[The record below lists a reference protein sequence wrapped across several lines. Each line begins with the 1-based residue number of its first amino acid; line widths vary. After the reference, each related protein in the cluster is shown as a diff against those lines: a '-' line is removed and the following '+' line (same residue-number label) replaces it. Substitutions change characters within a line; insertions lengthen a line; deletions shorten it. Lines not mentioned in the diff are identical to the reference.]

1 MIDDVLLQFVTKNL
15 IDVGGDD
22 TKLEKLRQAAADL
35 AEILKETPTKTL
47 PFSLAA
53 FDPEVSEQDPT
64 VAEAAAM
71 LRGRW
76 ETYANTFASTP
87 IAVFRAMLMA
97 ALVQAARENEAVA
110 VGFAACARN
119 ILPFMELGAEQEIW
133 ASVVDEVERNVEE
146 RAEAEWSTPDSIDLP
161 KVKLTPISLDQ
172 SRVSGPKVNRNDL
185 TEKLRA
191 AAGPSF
197 HSPEDGQRDS
207 TEGNPY
213 WPNNSEEWVYEF
225 GQRLAKAVCEAI
237 DKTTENLSV
246 ENTGLSEAT
255 GNLAAAIST
264 QLEATVKAI
273 GGATAG
279 LQRRVGLLW
288 WKEALFSPSARKTYR
303 ELPAPTA
310 AALMAFDLYRQIPA
324 FSPVSVTAFLR
335 ETVSTL
341 PNIEVDRKASIRDLV
356 KEAGQSC
363 VLAVLRTEAAQLV
376 TVPAGRGPLLGL
388 IGYPELL
395 SQTDDRGFRDLVG
408 VQPDFQLS
416 LLDWSVWLLREFQA
430 ARTAVEAPVAK
441 RRKTPR
447 KLTRK

>member
-1 MIDDVLLQFVTKNL
+1 MSDDVLLRFVTQNL

-22 TKLEKLRQAAADL
+22 TKLDKLRQAAADL
-35 AEILKETPTKTL
+35 AEILKEAPAKTL
-47 PFSLAA
+47 AFSLTA
-53 FDPEVSEQDPT
+53 FDPEVPEEDPT
-64 VAEAAAM
+64 VAEAAAA

-76 ETYANTFASTP
+76 ETYANTFAPTP
-87 IAVFRAMLMA
+87 VAVFRAILMA
-97 ALVQAARENEAVA
+97 ALVQAARDNEAVA
-110 VGFAACARN
+110 VGFAVCARN
-119 ILPFMELGAEQEIW
+119 LLPFMELGGEQEIW
-133 ASVVDEVERNVEE
+133 ANVLDEVERNVEE
-146 RAEAEWSTPDSIDLP
+146 RAEAEWLTPASINLP
-161 KVKLTPISLDQ
+161 KVKLGPITLDQ

-185 TEKLRA
+185 TEKFRA

-237 DKTTENLSV
+237 DKTTKNLSV

-264 QLEATVKAI
+264 QLEATVKAVS
-273 GGATAG
+273 GATAG

-303 ELPAPTA
+303 ELPAPAA

-335 ETVSTL
+335 ETVATL
-341 PNIEVDRKASIRDLV
+341 PKLDGDRKAPIRALV
-356 KEAGQSC
+356 EDAGQAC
-363 VLAVLRTEAAQLV
+363 ILGELRTEAAKLV
-376 TVPAGRGPLLGL
+376 TAPVGRGPLLSL

-395 SQTDDRGFRDLVG
+395 SKTDDCGFRDLVG
-408 VQPDFQLS
+408 VKPDSQLS
-416 LLDWSVWLLREFQA
+416 LSDWSVWLLREFQA
-430 ARTAVEAPVAK
+430 ARTAVEASAA
-441 RRKTPR
+441 RRKKTSR
-447 KLTRK
+447 KLKRK